1 MKKALSMGL
10 ALGLAA
16 GCFSGAGITAAAEGT
31 SDYVIGVLAPEVTHG
46 WVAAVAYYAE
56 TRCKEMKESGEIKD
70 YIIATSGNAEDMTA
84 DLDDL
89 LTQNV
94 DAIVAYPQWDG
105 MEASLQ
111 RILDADIP
119 LVCFDLQFNLDGYYL
134 VTGDNKDM
142 GVQGANYIFD
152 KIGADGTVIAL
163 TVPTAGSVNDLR
175 MEGFYEQMEQLEQ
188 NWNVVEYATEFTREA
203 GLKDVADILVNN
215 PQIDAI
221 YSLDDETSI
230 GALQAIKEAGRTDI
244 KVITGGGGCQ
254 EYFNMMPEY
263 EDINVASATYSPAM
277 VETAVDEAVQLLN
290 GESVEEKLVIPTTIV
305 DKENYKDFLD
315 PSSPY

>member
-1 MKKALSMGL
+1 MKKALSMVL
-10 ALGLAA
+10 ALGMAA
-16 GCFSGAGITAAAEGT
+16 GCLSGTAVTAAAEES

-56 TRCKEMKESGEIKD
+56 ARCKDMKESGEIKD
-70 YIIATSGNAEDMTA
+70 YIIATSGTAEDMTA

-94 DAIVAYPQWDG
+94 DAIVAYPQWAG

-111 RILDADIP
+111 RVLDADIP
-119 LVCFDLQFNLDGYYL
+119 LVCFDLEFDLDGYYL

-142 GVQGANYIFD
+142 GIQGANYIFD

-175 MEGFYEQMEQLEQ
+175 MEGFYEQMENIDQ
-188 NWNVVEYATEFTREA
+188 NWNVIEYATEFTREA
-203 GLKDVADILVNN
+203 GLKDFADVLVNN
-215 PQIDAI
+215 PQIDAV

-254 EYFNMMPEY
+254 EYFNLMPEY
-263 EDINVASATYSPAM
+263 EDINVASATYSPSM
-277 VETAVDEAVQLLN
+277 VETSVDEAVQLLN
-290 GESVEEKLVIPTTIV
+290 GESVEQKLVIPTTIV
-305 DKENYKDFLD
+305 EKENYEEFLD
-315 PSSPY
+315 ASSPY

>member
-10 ALGLAA
+10 VLGLAA

-119 LVCFDLQFNLDGYYL
+119 LVCFDLQFDLDGYYL

>member
-1 MKKALSMGL
+1 
-10 ALGLAA
+10 
-16 GCFSGAGITAAAEGT
+16 
-31 SDYVIGVLAPEVTHG
+31 
-46 WVAAVAYYAE
+46 
-56 TRCKEMKESGEIKD
+56 
-70 YIIATSGNAEDMTA
+70 MTA

-105 MEASLQ
+105 MEAPLQ
-111 RILDADIP
+111 KILDADIP
-119 LVCFDLQFNLDGYYL
+119 LVCFDLEFDLEGYYL

-142 GVQGANYIFD
+142 GVQGANYILD
-152 KIGADGTVIAL
+152 KIGPDGTVIAL

-175 MEGFYEQMEQLEQ
+175 MEGFYEQMEKIDQ
-188 NWNVVEYATEFTREA
+188 NWEVIEYATEFTREA
-203 GLKDVADILVNN
+203 GLADFADVLVNN
-215 PQIDAI
+215 PEIDAV

-230 GALQAIKEAGRTDI
+230 GVLQAIQEAERDDI

-263 EDINVASATYSPAM
+263 ENINVASATYSPAM

-290 GESVEEKLVIPTTIV
+290 GETVEEKLIIPTTIV
-305 DKENYKDFLD
+305 DKENYEEFLD

>member
-1 MKKALSMGL
+1 MKKALSMVL
-10 ALGLAA
+10 ALGMAV
-16 GCFSGAGITAAAEGT
+16 GCLSGTGVSVAAEET

-56 TRCKEMKESGEIKD
+56 ARCKEMKESGEIKD

-119 LVCFDLQFNLDGYYL
+119 LVCFDLEFDLDGYYL

-142 GVQGANYIFD
+142 GVQGANYILD
-152 KIGADGTVIAL
+152 KIGPDGTIIAL

-175 MEGFYEQMEQLEQ
+175 MEGFYEQMENLEQ
-188 NWNVVEYATEFTREA
+188 NWEVIEYATEFTREA
-203 GLKDVADILVNN
+203 GLKDFADILVNN
-215 PQIDAI
+215 PKIDAV

-230 GALQAIKEAGRTDI
+230 GVLQAIKEAGRSDI

-254 EYFNMMPEY
+254 EYFNLMPEY
-263 EDINVASATYSPAM
+263 EDINVASATYSPSM

-290 GESVEEKLVIPTTIV
+290 GETVEQKLVIPTTIV
-305 DKENYKDFLD
+305 DKENCEEFLD
-315 PSSPY
+315 ASSPY